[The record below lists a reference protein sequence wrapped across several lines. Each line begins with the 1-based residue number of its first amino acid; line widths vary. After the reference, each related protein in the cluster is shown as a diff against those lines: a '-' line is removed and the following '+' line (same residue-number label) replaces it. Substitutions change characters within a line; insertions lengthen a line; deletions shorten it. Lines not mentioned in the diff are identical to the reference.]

1 MEQVGT
7 FCRRYRRLLLAAAY
21 LLIFAVGVLYL
32 RVTISIPPEGDDKLT
47 LNKWL
52 FDLHRMPYAQ
62 FLLQDLQGRLRYFT
76 LQEPRFF
83 PFHYPNAVALLF
95 YGSLSSYR
103 LYIIAFT
110 GAAAFL
116 VSRVVR
122 RFGSGDALA
131 LAGFTLA
138 LAAAPIWNEG
148 MYSYY
153 AVPQRALFW
162 AMAAWLCLFPWE
174 TTRHRRWA
182 VLGAALSFL
191 ACGTYEIGYVFAALA
206 LIVWCLRSRSF
217 KAGFCHSAPVLGG
230 MGAALVFHVLSGRNG
245 GSRYRSIC
253 PLFCG

>member
-1 MEQVGT
+1 MEQVRT
-7 FCRRYRRLLLAAAY
+7 FCRRYRRLLMAAAY

-153 AVPQRALFW
+153 AVPHSPGMRMRRS
-162 AMAAWLCLFPWE
+162 AM
-174 TTRHRRWA
+174 R
-182 VLGAALSFL
+182 
-191 ACGTYEIGYVFAALA
+191 
-206 LIVWCLRSRSF
+206 
-217 KAGFCHSAPVLGG
+217 
-230 MGAALVFHVLSGRNG
+230 
-245 GSRYRSIC
+245 
-253 PLFCG
+253 

>member
-1 MEQVGT
+1 MEQVRT
-7 FCRRYRRLLLAAAY
+7 FCRRYRRLLMAAAY

-131 LAGFTLA
+131 LAG
-138 LAAAPIWNEG
+138 AAAG
-148 MYSYY
+148 
-153 AVPQRALFW
+153 V
-162 AMAAWLCLFPWE
+162 
-174 TTRHRRWA
+174 
-182 VLGAALSFL
+182 VLGHGGMALPFPL
-191 ACGTYEIGYVFAALA
+191 GND
-206 LIVWCLRSRSF
+206 
-217 KAGFCHSAPVLGG
+217 PPPPLGG
-230 MGAALVFHVLSGRNG
+230 AGCCAVLSGLRH
-245 GSRYRSIC
+245 
-253 PLFCG
+253 L